1 MGLSLSRSRFLKA
14 MAGLPGLGAV
24 APARAQQQPQQ
35 PFRIGV
41 VEDLSGTY
49 SGNGGPN
56 TVLATRMAVEDF
68 GGTVLGRP
76 VEVVAVDHQ
85 TKPDVGSS
93 LARQL
98 VDQRGASALILGGSS
113 AVGLAVQNFAK
124 ERKITTLV
132 TGNYAASFSG
142 RACSPYGT
150 QWAVST
156 GELAG
161 AIAEP
166 LVKAG
171 GNKWFL
177 IVVDYAFG
185 HDLAADATRAVQAAG
200 GAVVGQVRHPLATA
214 DMSAPLLQARASGAN
229 VIALANAGPDLV
241 NSVKQAK
248 EYGIKNVTAMLVFV
262 NNVVAMGLETAQG
275 LRFAVN
281 WYWDL
286 NDATRAFSRRMM
298 ARNNNV
304 VPDMGH
310 VMAYISTL
318 HYLQAVAAVGSD
330 DAVAVNRAMRELPFT
345 DGMLSNPRIQPNG
358 RVVMDLYLAEVKR
371 PRDSKSPADL
381 YRIVETI
388 PGERLFLP
396 AEKSGCAAPAT

>member
-1 MGLSLSRSRFLKA
+1 MTLTRANFLKA
-14 MAGLPGLGAV
+14 IAGLPAAASL
-24 APARAQQQPQQ
+24 PALAQGQAQ
-35 PFRIGV
+35 PFRIGI

-76 VEVVAVDHQ
+76 IEVVAVDHQ

-98 VDQRGASALILGGSS
+98 VDQRGASVLMLGGSS
-113 AVGLAVQNFAK
+113 AVGLAVQNFAR
-124 ERKITTLV
+124 ERKVATLV

-161 AIAEP
+161 AIAEGI
-166 LVKAG
+166 VKSG
-171 GNKWFL
+171 GNKWYL

-200 GAVVGQVRHPLATA
+200 GTVVGQVRHPLATA
-214 DMSAPLLQARASGAN
+214 DMSAPLLQARSSGAS

-248 EYGIKNVTAMLVFV
+248 EYGLKGVTAMLVFV

-275 LRFAVN
+275 LRFAIN

-286 NDATRAFSRRMM
+286 NETTRSFSRRMM
-298 ARNNNV
+298 ARNGNV

-310 VMAYISTL
+310 VLGYISTL

-330 DAVAVNRAMRELPFT
+330 DAAAVNRAMRDLPFT
-345 DGMLSNPRIQPNG
+345 DGMLSNPRILTNG
-358 RVVMDLYLAEVKR
+358 RVVCDLYLAEVKR
-371 PRDSKSPADL
+371 PTESRSPADL
-381 YRIVETI
+381 YRILETI
-388 PGERLFLP
+388 PGDKLFLS
-396 AEKSGCAAPAT
+396 AERSGCAQPGL

>member
-1 MGLSLSRSRFLKA
+1 MMLTRSEFLKA
-14 MAGLPGLGAV
+14 MAGLPALASL
-24 APARAQQQPQQ
+24 PALAQGQAQ
-35 PFRIGV
+35 PFRIGI
-41 VEDLSGTY
+41 VEDLFGTY

-68 GGTVLGRP
+68 GGSVLGRQI
-76 VEVVAVDHQ
+76 EVVAVDHQ
-85 TKPDVGSS
+85 TKPDVGSG

-98 VDQRGASALILGGSS
+98 VDQRGASALMLGGSS
-113 AVGLAVQNFAK
+113 AVGLAVQNFAR
-124 ERKITTLV
+124 ERKVSTLV

-161 AIAEP
+161 AIAEGI
-166 LVKAG
+166 VKGG
-171 GNKWFL
+171 GNKWYL

-200 GAVVGQVRHPLATA
+200 GTVVGQVRHPLATA

-241 NSVKQAK
+241 NSVKQAQ
-248 EYGIKNVTAMLVFV
+248 EYGMKGVTAMLVFV

-275 LRFAVN
+275 LRFAIN

-286 NDATRAFSRRMM
+286 NDATRSFSRRMM
-298 ARNNNV
+298 ARNGNV

-310 VMAYISTL
+310 VLGYISTL

-330 DAVAVNRAMRELPFT
+330 DAAAVNKAMRDLPFT
-345 DGMLSNPRIQPNG
+345 DGMLSSPRILANG
-358 RVVMDLYLAEVKR
+358 RVVSDLYLAEVKR
-371 PRDSKSPADL
+371 PAESKSAADL

-388 PGERLFLP
+388 PGDKLFLP
-396 AEKSGCAAPAT
+396 ADRSGCVLQAT

>member
-1 MGLSLSRSRFLKA
+1 MTLTRSDFLKA
-14 MAGLPGLGAV
+14 MAGLPALA
-24 APARAQQQPQQ
+24 ALPARGQAQ
-35 PFRIGV
+35 PFRIGI
-41 VEDLSGTY
+41 VEDLAGPY
-49 SGNGGPN
+49 AGNGGPN

-68 GGTVLGRP
+68 GAQLLGRP
-76 VEVVAVDHQ
+76 IEVVAVDHQ

-113 AVGLAVQNFAK
+113 AVGLAVQNFAR
-124 ERKITTLV
+124 ERKVSTLC

-142 RACSPYGT
+142 RACSPFGT

-161 AIAEP
+161 AIAESI
-166 LVKAG
+166 VKGG

-185 HDLAADATRAVQAAG
+185 HDLAADATRTVQAAG
-200 GAVVGQVRHPLATA
+200 GSVVGQVRHPLATA

-241 NSVKQAK
+241 NSVKQAQ
-248 EYGIKNVTAMLVFV
+248 EYGVRNVTAMLVFV

-286 NDATRAFSRRMM
+286 NDATRGFARRMM
-298 ARNNNV
+298 ARNGNV

-318 HYLQAVAAVGSD
+318 HYLQAVAKVGSD
-330 DAVAVNRAMRELPFT
+330 DAEAVNKAMRDLPFT
-345 DGMLSNPRIQPNG
+345 DGMLANPRIQANG
-358 RVVMDLYLAEVKR
+358 RVVMDLFLAEVKKPSESR
-371 PRDSKSPADL
+371 SAADL
-381 YRIVETI
+381 YHIRETI

-396 AEKSGCAAPAT
+396 AERSGCTLTTA

>member
-1 MGLSLSRSRFLKA
+1 
-14 MAGLPGLGAV
+14 
-24 APARAQQQPQQ
+24 
-35 PFRIGV
+35 
-41 VEDLSGTY
+41 
-49 SGNGGPN
+49 
-56 TVLATRMAVEDF
+56 
-68 GGTVLGRP
+68 
-76 VEVVAVDHQ
+76 
-85 TKPDVGSS
+85 VGSS

-124 ERKITTLV
+124 ERKTTTLV

-142 RACSPYGT
+142 RACSPFGT
-150 QWAVST
+150 QRAVST

-161 AIAEP
+161 AVAEP
-166 LVKAG
+166 PVKAG

-185 HDLAADATRAVQAAG
+185 HDLATDATRAVQAAG
-200 GAVVGQVRHPLATA
+200 GSVIGQVRHPLATA

-248 EYGIKNVTAMLVFV
+248 EYGIKNVAAMLVFV
-262 NNVVAMGLETAQG
+262 NNVVAMGLETAQD

-281 WYWDL
+281 FYWDL

-330 DAVAVNRAMRELPFT
+330 DAAAVNRAMRELPFT

-371 PRDSKSPADL
+371 PRESTSPADL
-381 YRIVETI
+381 YRIVEKI
-388 PGERLFLP
+388 AGEKLFLP
-396 AEKSGCAAPAT
+396 AENSGCTALTN

>member
-1 MGLSLSRSRFLKA
+1 MTLSRTDFLKVV
-14 MAGLPGLGAV
+14 AGLPALGAV
-24 APARAQQQPQQ
+24 GPMRRANAQAQ
-35 PFRIGV
+35 PFRIGI
-41 VEDLSGTY
+41 VEDLAGPY

-68 GGTVLGRP
+68 GGQVLGRP
-76 VEVVAVDHQ
+76 IEVVAVDHQ

-98 VDQRGASALILGGSS
+98 VDQRGAPVLILGGSS

-124 ERKITTLV
+124 EKQVSTLV

-142 RACSPYGT
+142 RSCSPYGT

-161 AIAEP
+161 AIAEGV
-166 LVKAG
+166 VKAG
-171 GNKWFL
+171 GNTWFL

-200 GAVVGQVRHPLATA
+200 GTVIGQVRHPLATA
-214 DMSAPLLQARASGAN
+214 DMSAPLLQARASGAK
-229 VIALANAGPDLV
+229 VIGLANAGPDLV
-241 NSVKQAK
+241 NSVKQAQ
-248 EYGIKNVTAMLVFV
+248 EYGLRNTTAMLVFV

-286 NDATRAFSRRMM
+286 NDATRTLARRIM
-298 ARNNNV
+298 ARNGNV

-310 VMAYISTL
+310 VMAYTSTL
-318 HYLQAVAAVGSD
+318 HYLQAVAKVGSS
-330 DAVAVNRAMRELPFT
+330 DAEAVNKAMRDLPFT
-345 DGMLSNPRIQPNG
+345 DNNLSNPRILANG
-358 RVVMDLYLAEVKR
+358 RVVMDLYLAEVKKPGESR
-371 PRDSKSPADL
+371 SAADL
-381 YRIVETI
+381 YHIRETI

-396 AEKSGCAAPAT
+396 AERSGCSLTPA

>member
-1 MGLSLSRSRFLKA
+1 M
-14 MAGLPGLGAV
+14 
-24 APARAQQQPQQ
+24 
-35 PFRIGV
+35 
-41 VEDLSGTY
+41 
-49 SGNGGPN
+49 
-56 TVLATRMAVEDF
+56 
-68 GGTVLGRP
+68 
-76 VEVVAVDHQ
+76 
-85 TKPDVGSS
+85 GSS

-124 ERKITTLV
+124 ERKTTTLV

-142 RACSPYGT
+142 RACSPFGT

-166 LVKAG
+166 AVKAG

-200 GAVVGQVRHPLATA
+200 GSVIGQVRHPLATA

-229 VIALANAGPDLV
+229 AIALANAGPDLV

-248 EYGIKNVTAMLVFV
+248 EYGIRNVTAMLVFV

-310 VMAYISTL
+310 VMAYISTR
-318 HYLQAVAAVGSD
+318 HYLEAVAAVGSD
-330 DAVAVNRAMRELPFT
+330 DAAAVNRAMRELPFT

-371 PRDSKSPADL
+371 PRESTSPADL

-388 PGERLFLP
+388 PGDKLFLP
-396 AEKSGCAAPAT
+396 AEKGGCAALTN

>member
-1 MGLSLSRSRFLKA
+1 MTLTRSDFLKA
-14 MAGLPGLGAV
+14 MAGLPVLGSL
-24 APARAQQQPQQ
+24 PARAQGQAQ
-35 PFRIGV
+35 PFRIGI

-68 GGTVLGRP
+68 GGSVLGRP
-76 VEVVAVDHQ
+76 IEVVAVDHQ
-85 TKPDVGSS
+85 TKPDLGSS

-98 VDQRGASALILGGSS
+98 VDQRGASALMLGGSS
-113 AVGLAVQNFAK
+113 AVGLAVQNFAR
-124 ERKITTLV
+124 ERKVSTLV

-142 RACSPYGT
+142 RACSPYAT

-161 AIAEP
+161 AIAEGV
-166 LVKAG
+166 VKAG

-177 IVVDYAFG
+177 LVVDYAFG
-185 HDLAADATRAVQAAG
+185 HDLANDATRAVQAVG
-200 GAVVGQVRHPLATA
+200 GNVVGQVRHPLATA

-229 VIALANAGPDLV
+229 VVALANAGPDLV

-248 EYGIKNVTAMLVFV
+248 EYGIRNVTAMLVFV
-262 NNVVAMGLETAQG
+262 NNVVAMGLDTAQG

-286 NDATRAFSRRMM
+286 NDATRGFARRMM
-298 ARNNNV
+298 ARNGNV

-310 VMAYISTL
+310 VMGYISTL
-318 HYLQAVAAVGSD
+318 HYLQAVAKVGSD
-330 DAVAVNRAMRELPFT
+330 DAASVNRAMRDLPFT
-345 DGMLSNPRIQPNG
+345 DGMLSNPRIQVNG
-358 RVVMDLYLAEVKR
+358 RVVSDLYLAEVKR
-371 PRDSKSPADL
+371 PAESRSAADL

-388 PGERLFLP
+388 PGDKLFLP
-396 AEKSGCAAPAT
+396 AERSGCVLQTT

>member
-1 MGLSLSRSRFLKA
+1 MAARLSRARFLKI
-14 MAGLPGLGAV
+14 MAGLPGLGA
-24 APARAQQQPQQ
+24 ASIAQAQQQ
-35 PFRIGV
+35 PFRIGI

-56 TVLATRMAVEDF
+56 TVLAARMAVEDF
-68 GGTVLGRP
+68 GGKVLGRP

-98 VDQRGASALILGGSS
+98 VDQRGASALMLGGSS
-113 AVGLAVQNFAK
+113 AVGLAVQNFAR
-124 ERKITTLV
+124 ERKVTTLV

-161 AIAEP
+161 AIAETI
-166 LVKAG
+166 VKSG

-200 GAVVGQVRHPLATA
+200 GAVIGQVRHPLATA

-248 EYGIKNVTAMLVFV
+248 EYGIKSVTAMLVFV

-286 NDATRAFSRRMM
+286 NDATRAFSRRML
-298 ARNNNV
+298 ARNGNV

-310 VMAYISTL
+310 ALGYISTL
-318 HYLQAVAAVGSD
+318 HYLQAVEAAASD
-330 DAVAVNRAMRELPFT
+330 DAAIVNQKMRELPFT
-345 DGMLSNPRIQPNG
+345 DGMLSNPRIQSNG
-358 RVVMDLYLAEVKR
+358 RVVTDLYLAEVKAPGASR
-371 PRDSKSPADL
+371 SPADL
-381 YRIVETI
+381 YRILETI
-388 PGERLFLP
+388 PGEALFLP
-396 AEKSGCAAPAT
+396 AEKSGCPATAT

>member
-1 MGLSLSRSRFLKA
+1 
-14 MAGLPGLGAV
+14 MAGLPGLGA
-24 APARAQQQPQQ
+24 ASIAQAQQQ
-35 PFRIGV
+35 PFRIGI

-56 TVLATRMAVEDF
+56 TVLAARMAVEDF
-68 GGTVLGRP
+68 GGKVLGRP

-98 VDQRGASALILGGSS
+98 VDQRGASALMLGGSS
-113 AVGLAVQNFAK
+113 AVGLAVQNFAR
-124 ERKITTLV
+124 ERKVTTLV

-161 AIAEP
+161 AIAETI
-166 LVKAG
+166 VKSG

-200 GAVVGQVRHPLATA
+200 GAVIGQVRHPLATA

-248 EYGIKNVTAMLVFV
+248 EYGIKSVTAMLVFV

-286 NDATRAFSRRMM
+286 NDATRAFSRRML
-298 ARNNNV
+298 ARNGNV

-310 VMAYISTL
+310 ALGYISTL
-318 HYLQAVAAVGSD
+318 HYLQAVEAAASD
-330 DAVAVNRAMRELPFT
+330 DAAIVNQKMRELPFT
-345 DGMLSNPRIQPNG
+345 DGMLSNPRIQSNG
-358 RVVMDLYLAEVKR
+358 RVVTDLYLAEVKAPGASR
-371 PRDSKSPADL
+371 SPADL
-381 YRIVETI
+381 YRILETI
-388 PGERLFLP
+388 PGEALFLP
-396 AEKSGCAAPAT
+396 AEKSGCPATAT